1 MAKITGARAAEA
13 SYVEGQGSGIE
24 KIDITSNKTGKK
36 VGIANGTMVFLYYES
51 ILQDAAQAVVSYSDS
66 GNSVG
71 EGSNPKNFTSIT
83 EGLPLVGQE
92 RVNIKVQ
99 DNNQNALEMTLYVNK
114 VNPLTEDTRKQVV
127 QLQLASRE
135 FIMNDLISFH

>member
-13 SYVEGQGSGIE
+13 SFTEGQGSGIE
-24 KIDITSNKTGKK
+24 KIDITSNKNGKQ
-36 VGIANGTMVFLYYES
+36 VSIVNGTMVFLYYES
-51 ILQDAAQAVVSYSDS
+51 ILQDATHAVVSYSDS

-71 EGSNPKNFTSIT
+71 SGDNPKKYTSIT

-114 VNPLTEDTRKQVV
+114 VNP
-127 QLQLASRE
+127 
-135 FIMNDLISFH
+135 